1 MTFSGI
7 DLKEVSSP
15 ESPPKIDR
23 ALLLVIFG
31 SPWRHRQL
39 RTASDFLGIAMAAGR
54 TELAGEWR
62 RWYPRGVDKHMGE
75 ESAAGAVPL
84 RSPFAEREGPER
96 SRADHRA
103 AEHEADFS

>member
-1 MTFSGI
+1 
-7 DLKEVSSP
+7 
-15 ESPPKIDR
+15 
-23 ALLLVIFG
+23 
-31 SPWRHRQL
+31 
-39 RTASDFLGIAMAAGR
+39 MAAGR

-62 RWYPRGVDKHMGE
+62 RWDPRGVDKHMGE

-103 AEHEADFS
+103 AKHEADFS